1 MIELRGIGKASPR
14 PTGETVRALA
24 ALLRVQT
31 LSVAIG
37 VSAEEHHSCKVE
49 RRPKNTMKAG
59 IYD

>member
-1 MIELRGIGKASPR
+1 MIELRGIGKASTR

-37 VSAEEHHSCKVE
+37 VSAEESYQ
-49 RRPKNTMKAG
+49 P
-59 IYD
+59 